1 MMAGSM
7 KLLWSSRSPFA
18 RKVMVAAHEVGVAAR
33 IATQRV
39 VVSANK
45 PSAEVMALNP
55 LNKIPTLVLQDG
67 TPLYDSRVIC
77 EFLDSLHDGPKLL
90 PPDGA
95 AAGWHCSARHS
106 ATVFSTFS
114 YSAWPSRTARA
125 SCKARAIL
133 QHIGSRSRP
142 HSIGSRPKGS
152 QRQSAPMLAI
162 SPSAAPWDISIF
174 VSLRITAG
182 PAAGTCQPGMP
193 TLPAVHR
200 CGRPST
206 LMLIDRRSYSRG

>member
-1 MMAGSM
+1 MTAGSM

-95 AAGWHCSARHS
+95 ARWLALQRQAFGDGLLDVLILRLAEQNRPRELQSESHLAAYRLKVTSALDRIETEGL
-106 ATVFSTFS
+106 ATAERPDVGHISIGCALGYLDFRFAPDNWRTGRRNL
-114 YSAWPSRTARA
+114 SAWYADFAR
-125 SCKARAIL
+125 
-133 QHIGSRSRP
+133 
-142 HSIGSRPKGS
+142 
-152 QRQSAPMLAI
+152 
-162 SPSAAPWDISIF
+162 
-174 VSLRITAG
+174 
-182 PAAGTCQPGMP
+182 
-193 TLPAVHR
+193 
-200 CGRPST
+200 RPSMRAT
-206 LMLIDRRSYSRG
+206 EHVDAY